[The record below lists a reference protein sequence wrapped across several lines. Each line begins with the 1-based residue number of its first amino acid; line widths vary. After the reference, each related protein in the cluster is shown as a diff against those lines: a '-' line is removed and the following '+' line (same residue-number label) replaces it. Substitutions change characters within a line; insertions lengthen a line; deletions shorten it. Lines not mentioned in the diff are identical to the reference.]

1 MGGITMDQYSMICQ
15 WSDEDEGY
23 IALVPEL
30 KGLSAFGET
39 QAEAIKELEIAKEL
53 YLRVFEED
61 GCKLPEPKT
70 LPEFSG
76 QLRIRIP
83 KSLHEELS
91 RAAEREGV
99 SLNTYIVSLLSDQN
113 RVAKLQK
120 EFESVRNSFYD
131 TVLTGSFQRGVATS
145 SDTTVVSSLGQID
158 ENGPS
163 GFCHPKTMSH

>member
-1 MGGITMDQYSMICQ
+1 MDQYSIVCQ

-30 KGLSAFGET
+30 KGLSAFGKT
-39 QAEAIKELEIAKEL
+39 PAEAIAELEVAKEL
-53 YLRVFEED
+53 FLSVYEED
-61 GCKLPEPKT
+61 GCILPEPKK

-83 KSLHEELS
+83 KSLHEQIS

-113 RVAKLQK
+113 RLASLQN
-120 EFESVRNSFYD
+120 EFNQVKN
-131 TVLTGSFQRGVATS
+131 TVLRTFLAGASQEGFSQSSGGTFASSGDILSGSCY
-145 SDTTVVSSLGQID
+145 L
-158 ENGPS
+158 
-163 GFCHPKTMSH
+163 KLMSH